1 MKWQHLF
8 VLACVVAVGMSS
20 AKAQER
26 TGAQFEVAIDGSI
39 VARPE
44 MRVLSGGEG
53 RLELSE
59 VHGEERVTFTPTVR
73 GDEVAIAFDISSG
86 GRQFR
91 PTLVITRTIPGS
103 LEWTSSTRAQ
113 TIRLTVS
120 LVQ

>member
-26 TGAQFEVAIDGSI
+26 TGAQFEVTIDGSI

-44 MRVLSGGEG
+44 MSVLSGGEG

-59 VHGEERVTFTPTVR
+59 AQVTPGDGVRNQTGNERV
-73 GDEVAIAFDISSG
+73 
-86 GRQFR
+86 
-91 PTLVITRTIPGS
+91 
-103 LEWTSSTRAQ
+103 
-113 TIRLTVS
+113 
-120 LVQ
+120 